1 MVVGLGGQD
10 GLVARNH
17 ALEGDDYVLV
27 RAAIRS
33 HCMVV
38 RHAQETIRNSKIV
51 TLNSAQVRP

>member
-10 GLVARNH
+10 GLVARNN

-38 RHAQETIRNSKIV
+38 SHAQETIRNSKIV

>member
-1 MVVGLGGQD
+1 MVVGLGGRG
-10 GLVARNH
+10 GLVARNP

-38 RHAQETIRNSKIV
+38 NHAQDTIKNSKIV
-51 TLNSAQVRP
+51 TLNSAQVRQ